1 MVDRRLNVNLFWGG
15 LICGIAVALG
25 AFGAHALET
34 TLANWYQPDVAAD
47 RLASWETGVRYQ
59 FFHGLALLV
68 LGLMANA
75 GPNRSLKI
83 SHYCFISGVVVF
95 SGGLYAWVLTG
106 HTFFVMVVPLGG
118 LSLIAGWV
126 AFVTAV
132 VWSAKSVNGASD

>member
-1 MVDRRLNVNLFWGG
+1 MLSHSGT
-15 LICGIAVALG
+15 
-25 AFGAHALET
+25 ES
-34 TLANWYQPDVAAD
+34 TLAFIQSFGTAISKVGDDPV
-47 RLASWETGVRYQ
+47 E
-59 FFHGLALLV
+59 LALLV
-68 LGLMANA
+68 LGLLANA

-83 SHYCFISGVVVF
+83 SHYCFIGGVAVF

-132 VWSAKSVNGASD
+132 VWSAKSDNGASD